1 MEIAFL
7 ILFVVFTTLKAAEV
21 YFTYRQYKNEP
32 EDREE
37 QQETLVAAVKE
48 PPPTTDKPLTEEEK
62 RKLEERQKRWE
73 DGVDSILSYDLSVAR
88 KARKSEVSDEQ

>member
-37 QQETLVAAVKE
+37 QETLVVAVKE

-62 RKLEERQKRWE
+62 QKMEERQKRWE

-88 KARKSEVSDEQ
+88 KARKSEVPYGD